1 MEKIMNEKFELFTDE
16 VFVSEARSIVT
27 MLLADVPVAEIAT
40 RLNLTEFDVIE
51 VMREVIKEEI
61 LN

>member
-1 MEKIMNEKFELFTDE
+1 MNEKFELFTDE

-27 MLLADVPVAEIAT
+27 MLLADVPIVEIAS
-40 RLNLTEFDVIE
+40 RLNITEFDVIE

-61 LN
+61 LA

>member
-27 MLLADVPVAEIAT
+27 MLLADVPVAEIAS

>member
-1 MEKIMNEKFELFTDE
+1 MIMNEKFELFTDE

-27 MLLADVPVAEIAT
+27 MLLADVPIAEIAS

-61 LN
+61 LT